1 MATERPA
8 DRPTAWE
15 GIEMAVVYIPKVLK
29 SLTEIC
35 EAFGVGDSVV
45 KQWAAA
51 GAPIAVEGSGSRM
64 RYSTEMAALQ
74 DWRLGR
80 AHACATVP
88 AEASGTMRQSSACRE
103 DSTTETS

>member
-1 MATERPA
+1 
-8 DRPTAWE
+8 
-15 GIEMAVVYIPKVLK
+15 MAVVYIPKVLK
-29 SLTEIC
+29 SMTEIC

-51 GAPIAVEGSGSRM
+51 GAPIAVEGRGSRM
-64 RYSTEMAALQ
+64 RYSAEMAALQ

-80 AHACATVP
+80 AP
-88 AEASGTMRQSSACRE
+88 AEAWGTMRQSSACRE